1 MENLNDDVLSL
12 IFEKTNP
19 KSLNH
24 LQPFFPH
31 LIKNNE
37 NYYYQCFLKNDYH
50 LQEPKTERC
59 KSIYQSLENLDL
71 SGDWTIQNEINYENH
86 HYLQEYETKIIYDKK
101 HQKFNATGTFQD
113 FFLPTNT
120 INFKI
125 AGYLEKYN
133 LQIKGIIYFSTQ
145 DENTHHMS
153 FGKSTFQ
160 GNLNYQKFKEN
171 ILEINSQ
178 YEFASD
184 TDDFSF
190 QGKTLISK
198 KTEEPK

>member
-19 KSLNH
+19 QSLNH

-37 NYYYQCFLKNDYH
+37 NYFYQKFLERDYH
-50 LQEPKTERC
+50 LFETINT

-86 HYLQEYETKIIYDKK
+86 HYLQEYDTKIIYDKN
-101 HQKFNATGTFQD
+101 HHKFNATGTFQD

-133 LQIKGIIYFSTQ
+133 LKVSGIIYFSIK
-145 DENTHHMS
+145 DENSHHMS

-190 QGKTLISK
+190 QGKTLITRK
-198 KTEEPK
+198 AENFTM